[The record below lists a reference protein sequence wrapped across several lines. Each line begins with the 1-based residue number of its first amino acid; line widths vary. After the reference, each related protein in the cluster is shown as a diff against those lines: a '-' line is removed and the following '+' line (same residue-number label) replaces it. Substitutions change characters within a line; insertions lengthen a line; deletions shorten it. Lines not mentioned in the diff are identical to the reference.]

1 MTVDR
6 PAVAAS
12 PRANRGPGAARENRL
27 AIVAAATEVFAEQ
40 GIDAPLNAVA
50 KRAGVGQ
57 GVLYRHFPDRVSLA
71 LAAFDTNV
79 AEIEALAA
87 DPSCGLDDLFAVLT
101 RQMIDSV
108 AFVDIVTSADRDP
121 QLTAIH
127 DRVRSALVGVVDQAR
142 QAGVLRPAV
151 TVDEVMLAVGMIAS
165 LVAKVAEPERRTTAD
180 AAWSLLDR
188 ALRP

>member
-1 MTVDR
+1 MT
-6 PAVAAS
+6 AS

-57 GVLYRHFPDRVSLA
+57 GVLYRHFPDRVGLA

-87 DPSCGLDDLFAVLT
+87 DPDRGLDDLFAVLT

-108 AFVDIVTSADRDP
+108 AFVDIVTGADRDSR
-121 QLTAIH
+121 LEAIH
-127 DRVRSALVGVVDQAR
+127 DRVRSALAGAVDQAR
-142 QAGVLRPAV
+142 RAGVLRPVV
-151 TVDEVMLAVGMIAS
+151 TVDEVMLAVGLIAS
-165 LVAKVAEPERRTTAD
+165 LVAKVGEAERRATAE

>member
-1 MTVDR
+1 MTGRR
-6 PAVAAS
+6 P
-12 PRANRGPGAARENRL
+12 ANRGPGAASQNRL
-27 AIVAAATEVFAEQ
+27 ALVAAATEVFAEQ

-57 GVLYRHFPDRVSLA
+57 GVLYRHFPDRISLA

-87 DPSCGLDDLFAVLT
+87 RPGCDVDELFAALT

-108 AFVDIVTSADRDP
+108 AFVDIVTGADRDP
-121 QLTAIH
+121 RLEAIR
-127 DRVRSALVGVVDQAR
+127 DRVRTALVGVVDQAR
-142 QAGVLRPAV
+142 RAGVLRPAV
-151 TVDEVMLAVGMIAS
+151 TADDVMLAVGMIAS
-165 LVAKVAEPERRTTAD
+165 LLAKVPESERLDTAS

>member
-1 MTVDR
+1 MTAR
-6 PAVAAS
+6 
-12 PRANRGPGAARENRL
+12 PRANRGRGAAAENRL
-27 AIVAAATEVFAEQ
+27 ALVAAATEVFAEH

-79 AEIEALAA
+79 AEIEALSAA
-87 DPSCGLDDLFAVLT
+87 PGCGVDDLFAALT

-121 QLTAIH
+121 RLEAIY
-127 DRVRSALVGVVDQAR
+127 DRVRAALVGVVDEAR
-142 QAGVLRPAV
+142 RAGELRPAV
-151 TVDEVMLAVGMIAS
+151 TVDDVMLAVGMIAS
-165 LVAKVAEPERRTTAD
+165 LVAKVPESERRATAE

>member
-6 PAVAAS
+6 PSVAAS

-27 AIVAAATEVFAEQ
+27 AIVAAATEVFAEH

-79 AEIEALAA
+79 TEIEALAA
-87 DPSCGLDDLFAVLT
+87 DPARGLDDLFAALT

-121 QLTAIH
+121 QLEAIRN
-127 DRVRSALVGVVDQAR
+127 RVRSALVGVVDQAR

-151 TVDEVMLAVGMIAS
+151 TVDEVMLAVGLIAS
-165 LVAKVAEPERRTTAD
+165 LVAKVAEAQRRTTAD

>member
-1 MTVDR
+1 MTTRR
-6 PAVAAS
+6 P
-12 PRANRGPGAARENRL
+12 ANRGPGAAVENRL
-27 AIVAAATEVFAEQ
+27 ALVAAAAEVFAEQ

-71 LAAFDTNV
+71 LAAFGTNV

-87 DPSCGLDDLFAVLT
+87 EPGCGVDDLCAALT

-108 AFVDIVTSADRDP
+108 AFVDLVTSADRDP
-121 QLTAIH
+121 RLEAIH
-127 DRVRSALVGVVDQAR
+127 DRVRTALVGAVDRAR
-142 QAGVLRPAV
+142 QEQVLRPAV
-151 TVDEVMLAVGMIAS
+151 DVDDVMLAVGMIAS
-165 LVAKVAEPERRTTAD
+165 LVAKVPETERRTTAE

-188 ALRP
+188 GLRP

>member
-1 MTVDR
+1 MT
-6 PAVAAS
+6 AS

-40 GIDAPLNAVA
+40 GIGAPLNAVA

-71 LAAFDTNV
+71 LAAFDANV

-87 DPSCGLDDLFAVLT
+87 DPGRGLDDLFAVLT

-108 AFVDIVTSADRDP
+108 AFVDIVTGADRGDP
-121 QLTAIH
+121 RLQEIH
-127 DRVRSALVGVVDQAR
+127 DRVRSALAGAVDGAR
-142 QAGVLRPAV
+142 RTGVLRPEV
-151 TVDEVMLAVGMIAS
+151 TVDEVMLAVGLIAS
-165 LVAKVAEPERRTTAD
+165 LVAKVAEAERRATAE
-180 AAWSLLDR
+180 AAWLLLDR